1 MIDKLE
7 FFIALTKH
15 QHFGKAAESCGITQ
29 PTLSSAIRQLEDQL
43 GVVLVLRGSRYKGL
57 TQEGQRVLEWSR
69 RIVDDTRSMREEMRT
84 ARNGLS
90 GHVRIATIPTASA
103 MLHELTAPF
112 IKKHPNVTLSVTACT
127 SVEVLSKLENFDIDI
142 GVTYLNDEPL
152 SGKTI
157 SLPLYAERFQLIVK
171 ADSKLAQQED
181 ITWAELGDIPLCL
194 LTPDMQNRRI
204 VNKHLD
210 EAGVKIKPV
219 LESDSMLVLF
229 SHVMNGEWASIM
241 PVNIA
246 NLMGFG
252 DSIRGVPIKNPD
264 AKHIVGVV
272 AAKREPNTPNV
283 SALLHEAHVLA
294 KKNLIV

>member
-7 FFIALTKH
+7 FFIALAKH
-15 QHFGKAAESCGITQ
+15 QHFGRAADACGITQ

-43 GVVLVLRGSRYKGL
+43 GVVLVQRGSRFKGL

-112 IKKHPNVTLSVTACT
+112 IKKHPKVTLSVTACT
-127 SVEVLSKLENFDIDI
+127 SIEVLAKLENFDIDVGI
-142 GVTYLNDEPL
+142 TYLNDEPL
-152 SGKTI
+152 TSRTV

-171 ADSKLAQQED
+171 EGSKHSERKD

-204 VNKHLD
+204 VNKHLED
-210 EAGVKIKPV
+210 AGVSVKPA
-219 LESDSMLVLF
+219 LESNSMLVLF
-229 SHVMNGEWASIM
+229 SHIMNGEWASII

-246 NLMGFG
+246 DLMGFG
-252 DSIRGVPIKNPD
+252 KNLRAIPIKNPD

-283 SALLHEAHVLA
+283 SALLQEAHVLA